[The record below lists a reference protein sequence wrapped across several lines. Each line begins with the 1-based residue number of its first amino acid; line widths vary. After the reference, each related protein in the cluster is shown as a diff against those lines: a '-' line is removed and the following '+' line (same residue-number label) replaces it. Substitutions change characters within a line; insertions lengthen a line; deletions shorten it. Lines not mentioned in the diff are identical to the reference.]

1 MLLQFIETCGVFV
14 HARYAVKCL
23 GQPPIPHVD
32 MILGHLPTMY
42 FVMFALSLSNS
53 TAGDSEMKVKN

>member
-1 MLLQFIETCGVFV
+1 MLLQFIEICGVFL
-14 HARYAVKCL
+14 HARCDMTCL

-42 FVMFALSLSNS
+42 FVMFASSLSDS
-53 TAGDSEMKVKN
+53 TAGDSEMKVKK